1 MKSTTIPLGGIAL
14 LDKAEKDF
22 GLLSGIF
29 GGITKKAKD
38 FEGRIRLL
46 LYNRLTHGVSVHRI
60 LDTYPS
66 DTFELLGIKRDPSE
80 RSLYRAVEQVGKCYP
95 VLLEQY
101 HAILKAHGLVDNS
114 QLMDFS
120 STYFEGEKADLGTFG
135 YSRDRRPDRK
145 QIAFGISTGMN
156 DVPTA
161 LTIQKGNTQDK
172 KHMHFLLNV
181 VKRVLKKGSLLIFD
195 AGANTKTNKE
205 RIRKMK
211 HHYLTLKAKKVKTYK
226 RYIQSFWTE
235 ESLQQFKL
243 KKHKYMCVKKKEG
256 DEFLYIFFSPQL
268 FKDQIRKKES
278 KFKKQKAK
286 GDKLL
291 KKARRKHKAIKKYP
305 SEKGWVELYPQLQA
319 TLKEL
324 DNPYITGIEGF
335 FILESSVDAE
345 PEKILSLYKARDKAE
360 KFIRNLKE
368 GVELRPIR
376 HWSRWA
382 IIGAVFLSF
391 LANAII
397 HLTVRKKKNGP
408 GKNVKLLKK
417 FLINLTL
424 TVIYPKNAFRV
435 TVVSNISPPILD
447 ILGDFV
453 HRYGDKNLDLRW

>member
-1 MKSTTIPLGGIAL
+1 L

-22 GLLSGIF
+22 GLISGIF
-29 GGITKKAKD
+29 DGVTKKAKN
-38 FEGRIRLL
+38 FEGRVKVLL
-46 LYNRLTHGVSVHRI
+46 NNRLTHGVSVHRI
-60 LDTYPS
+60 LDTYPEEC
-66 DTFELLGIKRDPSE
+66 FERLGLKKKPAE
-80 RSLYRAVEQVGKCYP
+80 RSLYRAIEHVGKTCSI
-95 VLLEQY
+95 LHLRY
-101 HAILKAHGLVDNS
+101 HDILKKHGLVDKE

-120 STYFEGEKADLGTFG
+120 STYFEGEKAEIGALG

-156 DVPTA
+156 DIPTA

-172 KHMHFLLNV
+172 KHMQFLLNV
-181 VKRVLKKGSLLIFD
+181 AKRFLEKGSLLIFD
-195 AGANTKTNKE
+195 TGANSKTNKE

-226 RYIQSFWTE
+226 RLIQSFWKE
-235 ESLQQFKL
+235 ETLQRFKL
-243 KKHKYMCVKKKEG
+243 KKQRYISVKKKAG
-256 DEFLYIFFSPQL
+256 DEYLYIFFSPKL
-268 FKDQIRKKES
+268 FKDQVRKKES
-278 KFKKQKAK
+278 KFEKQKAK

-291 KKARRKHKAIKKYP
+291 KKARKHKAIEKYP

-319 TLKEL
+319 ALKEL
-324 DNPYITGIEGF
+324 NNPYITGIEGF

-368 GVELRPIR
+368 GIELRPIR
-376 HWSRWA
+376 HWSKWA

-417 FLINLTL
+417 YLINLSL
-424 TVIYPKNAFRV
+424 TVIYPKNAFRLA
-435 TVVSNISPPILD
+435 VVSNISPQISD
-447 ILGDFV
+447 IFGDFV